1 MDEILIMRVIVIIT
15 ALIYVI
21 FYVIDRRTIVDER
34 EKLIQLK
41 AANLQ
46 QLAALCGLMVIAAIY
61 IYSPTI
67 NAMYPILVFALTSI
81 YTYMFAIF
89 YYRRKM

>member
-1 MDEILIMRVIVIIT
+1 MNEIMIMRIIVGIT

-21 FYVIDRRTIVDER
+21 FYVADRRTLVDER
-34 EKLIQLK
+34 ENLIQLK
-41 AANLQ
+41 AAHLQ
-46 QLAALCGLMVIAAIY
+46 QLVALCGLMVIAAIY
-61 IYSPTI
+61 IYAPTI

-81 YTYMFAIF
+81 YTYMFAVF